1 MDESFQSI
9 IHKILEI
16 YEKYQIEL
24 ETIETHQTEDAI
36 VLQQSSTETDEL
48 VRPDK
53 SLQIEEAFV
62 LKETHQLQDNLIAS
76 HPEDVIV
83 HKQSSTETEGL
94 VGSDESLQIEAAYVL
109 EETLLSQQIFQ
120 QSDSLDPLMT
130 STKIKKELSKRECSY
145 ENSVFIIDQ
154 SPEKPIVI
162 EESFVIGLGSQ
173 TIDTDESIIGKAERK
188 ACKRLDDLQ
197 YE

>member
-16 YEKYQIEL
+16 YEQYQKDL
-24 ETIETHQTEDAI
+24 ETFETHQTEDAI

-83 HKQSSTETEGL
+83 LKQSTETDGL
-94 VGSDESLQIEAAYVL
+94 VGSDESLQIEAAFVL

-130 STKIKKELSKRECSY
+130 STKIKTELSKRECSY

-197 YE
+197 YD